1 MAISGLIMV
10 GFAVVHMLGNFAIFA
25 GADAINAY
33 AGKLHSLGPGLWL
46 FRAVM
51 LGAVVLHI
59 WQGVS
64 LTFENSSARP
74 VGYKQKQNLK
84 TGFSATTMIY
94 TGLLLAAFIIYHL
107 LHYTVRVI
115 DSSYAKMLLAD
126 GHGMDV
132 YQMVTTGFGHSF
144 AVVVYVVAMI
154 ILLLHLSHGIASTL
168 QSLGLNNDKV
178 QPIIEMAGKALAF
191 VLLVGFAA
199 VPLSVLFGIV
209 H

>member
-1 MAISGLIMV
+1 MAISGLVMV

-25 GADAINAY
+25 GAGAINAY
-33 AGKLHSLGPGLWL
+33 AAKLHSLGPGLWL

-51 LGAVVLHI
+51 LTAVLVHI
-59 WQGVS
+59 WLGVS

-84 TGFSATTMIY
+84 TGVSATTMIY

-115 DSSYAKMLLAD
+115 DSSYQTMIVD
-126 GHGMDV
+126 GHMNV
-132 YQMVTTGFGHSF
+132 FAMVQSGFGHSF
-144 AVVVYVVAMI
+144 TVIVYVVAMI
-154 ILLLHLSHGIASTL
+154 ILLLHLSHGIASTF
-168 QSLGLNNDKV
+168 QSIGWNNDKV
-178 QPIIEMAGKALAF
+178 QPFIEKVGKALAF
-191 VLLVGFAA
+191 ILLIGFSA